1 MSTAEAPV
9 IACTLTSGA
18 MKDRMARI
26 AALNRDALFHHERDD
41 LVLRLTYAPEASPRV
56 QRLVNAEQ
64 SCCAFLAFD
73 LQESPGALNLTITA
87 PERARDAADALFET
101 FLSGAPASPPAASSC
116 ACATTKRPTAKL
128 LGPRAAG
135 ATAMTLS
142 TGAVAC
148 GACCVLPF
156 TLPAA
161 LLAGSGSLLSTL
173 VHMHWWMTGLSVLAV
188 VGAWGWLVW
197 QVRRTG
203 FRPATA
209 TLVTLSASTLF
220 MTIALM
226 WPLIEKPLIRALR
239 V

>member
-1 MSTAEAPV
+1 MSIAEAPM

-26 AALNRDALFHHERDD
+26 AALNRDALLHHERDD
-41 LVLRLTYAPEASPRV
+41 LVLRLTYAPGAWPHV
-56 QRLVNAEQ
+56 QRLVEAEQ

-73 LQESPGALNLTITA
+73 LQQSPDALQLTITA
-87 PERARDAADALFET
+87 PERAREAADALFET
-101 FLSGAPASPPAASSC
+101 FLTSAPASPDPASSC
-116 ACATTKRPTAKL
+116 ACAAAERPKAKL
-128 LGPRAAG
+128 LGARAAG
-135 ATAMTLS
+135 ATAMTLA

-161 LLAGSGSLLSTL
+161 VLAGSGSLLSTL
-173 VHMHWWMTGLSVLAV
+173 VNLHWWMTGLAVLAV
-188 VGAWGWLVW
+188 TGAWGWLAW

-203 FRPATA
+203 LRPART
-209 TLVTLSASTLF
+209 TLVALSASTLF
-220 MTIALM
+220 MTVALL
-226 WPLIEKPLIRALR
+226 WPLIDKPLIRALR